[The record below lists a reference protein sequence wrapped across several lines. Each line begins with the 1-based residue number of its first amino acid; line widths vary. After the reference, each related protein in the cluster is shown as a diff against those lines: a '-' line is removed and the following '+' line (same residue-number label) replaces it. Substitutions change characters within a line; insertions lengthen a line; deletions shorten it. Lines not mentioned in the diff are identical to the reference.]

1 MDNIKI
7 YEQDAEFFGPSI
19 EDILS
24 CVGDAVISTDVHGAI
39 LLFNSAAEKLFGYS
53 VSDVLGS
60 SIHALIPHRFRQAH
74 SRFVESFG
82 STPDD
87 IAREMASERDV
98 FGLRRDG
105 TEFPA
110 EAMLS
115 RRIIGQ
121 KTLLTVVVRDASYRK
136 ALDEQRSIIVSE
148 MAHRFKNIMAVV
160 NSIISLTA
168 NSVSTVEEFRE
179 ALEGRLRSVSRTQE
193 ALLEPGREVQ
203 LTDLVELALAPFQT
217 KASSRFNVHGPRVT
231 IPAHQAVSIS
241 LVLHELATN
250 AVKYGALVN
259 SEGRVHLDW
268 TTEQN
273 GDASHL
279 LLAWIETGGPAV
291 MPPVRRGFGSA
302 LIERCFGASNSVVEF
317 NPEGLAARC
326 RIRL

>member
-1 MDNIKI
+1 M
-7 YEQDAEFFGPSI
+7 
-19 EDILS
+19 
-24 CVGDAVISTDVHGAI
+24 ISTDVHGTI

-53 VSDVLGS
+53 VNDVLGS
-60 SIHALIPHRFRQAH
+60 NIQELVPHRFRHAH

-98 FGLRRDG
+98 FGLRQDG

-203 LTDLVELALAPFQT
+203 LTELVELALAPFQT

-268 TTEQN
+268 TIEQN

-317 NPEGLAARC
+317 NSEGLAARC